1 MSSKGVLEK
10 RRPDTVILECRV
22 RRRDASEK
30 RGLAVAKV
38 TGAKLVAVST
48 WSWPDCRGRLDN
60 RRAVPSWLYD
70 FIPISCRR
78 RPAPFWQN
86 EIPPKNSVESRGCTY
101 PKVTEAKLRGGFYL
115 VTAGLAPA
123 ISIIGALC
131 LPVRDRRD
139 NKPGDDKSA
148 AATSFA
154 PLTLKLYKIMF
165 GRRI

>member
-1 MSSKGVLEK
+1 MSQALQPQGEAFTLV
-10 RRPDTVILECRV
+10 
-22 RRRDASEK
+22 
-30 RGLAVAKV
+30 
-38 TGAKLVAVST
+38 GAISIIGA
-48 WSWPDCRGRLDN
+48 PCPPG
-60 RRAVPSWLYD
+60 LYD

-86 EIPPKNSVESRGCTY
+86 EIPLKNSVESRGCTY
-101 PKVTEAKLRGGFYL
+101 PKVTGAKLRGGFYL

-154 PLTLKLYKIMF
+154 PLTA
-165 GRRI
+165 RRSNALQPLWNFILAHRGFDRALCVVGSLIPRENGGHQSTVWNAS